1 MTDIAE
7 TIPATTI
14 TLGVGEPVFP
24 ELRKWLTDFPEVL
37 ELINQRERYGIAKYG
52 QTLMTGDGRD
62 TATEIATEQADT
74 LAYLQ
79 KHIMQ
84 HGGDDW
90 IYGLMMQQ
98 IELCQEMLV
107 YLDAMSPHELVK
119 YAKVRELAY
128 DME

>member
-1 MTDIAE
+1 
-7 TIPATTI
+7 
-14 TLGVGEPVFP
+14 
-24 ELRKWLTDFPEVL
+24 L

-52 QTLMTGDGRD
+52 QTLMTGDDRD
-62 TATEIATEQADT
+62 TATEISTEQADT

-90 IYGLMMQQ
+90 IYGLMMRQ

-107 YLDAMSPHELVK
+107 YLDAMSPDELGK
-119 YAKVRELAY
+119 YSSHKEQ
-128 DME
+128 D